1 MPIELRIQSGSRA
14 GHRQS
19 FDKSVI
25 AIGRHPLSDLRFD
38 PNADIDVSTRH
49 GEIRL
54 VENRYVLLDNESTNG
69 TFVNGQRVPRG
80 GSRELKHGD
89 VIGFGNHGPTVGVSI
104 SRPSPPTTVPAL
116 SSDAASSANAP
127 TAAPAPPPPAPK
139 PRVGT
144 GERVA
149 AAVRQQ
155 TRMLKI
161 AMSIGV
167 VVLVA
172 IAAALYWVGHRE
184 ARASDEKLRAA
195 TAAYEESSRRLQAEL
210 EGTNDTTLIN
220 SLTRQRDS
228 LVRIAQSAHGDEA
241 VAVQKA
247 LQQHQNLARAL
258 DQMNLPAVR
267 DSNNRAVALIH
278 SDIGGERIEATG
290 FGVTA
295 KGGVITNRHVVIDSA
310 GNHSRRIVVKF
321 ADTDIWHTARI
332 VRSYPVGGVDL
343 ALLQIED
350 AGQFPVVK
358 SVAPSASVPVGGT
371 IASLGFPLGS
381 DTPMDGAMA
390 RTTLTPGT
398 VSKSIPDV
406 LQIASFA
413 THGSSGSPVF
423 DSRGDVIGVI
433 YAGPK
438 EAQGRIA
445 YAVPS
450 QHVIALLNAK

>member
-14 GHRQS
+14 GQSQS

-38 PNADIDVSTRH
+38 AHVDIDVSTRH
-49 GEIRL
+49 AEIRQ
-54 VENRYVLLDNESTNG
+54 VENRYVIIDNQSTNG
-69 TFVNGQRVPRG
+69 TFVNGARIERG
-80 GSRELKHGD
+80 GTRELKNGD
-89 VIGFGNHGPTVGVSI
+89 VIGFGNHGPTVAVSI
-104 SRPSPPTTVPAL
+104 GSMVSSTAPTVQ
-116 SSDAASSANAP
+116 AASPVAGSVPVKAP
-127 TAAPAPPPPAPK
+127 Q

-167 VVLVA
+167 IVL
-172 IAAALYWVGHRE
+172 IAVGGGLYWMGHRE
-184 ARASDEKLRAA
+184 AQQSEEKLRNA
-195 TAAYEESSRRLQAEL
+195 TAAYEESSRRLQAQVASM
-210 EGTNDTTLIN
+210 NDTTLIN
-220 SLTRQRDS
+220 TLRRQHDS
-228 LVRIAQSAHGDEA
+228 LVRLAQAAHGDEA
-241 VAVQKA
+241 VAVQKS
-247 LQQHQNLARAL
+247 LQQHQDMARAL
-258 DQMNLPAVR
+258 DQMNLPAVH
-267 DSNNRAVALIH
+267 DSNNKAVALIH
-278 SDIGGERIEATG
+278 SDIGNTRIEATG

-321 ADTDIWHTARI
+321 ADTDTWHAARI

-350 AGQFPVVK
+350 AGQFPTVK
-358 SVAPSASVPVGGT
+358 GVAPSASVPVGGT

-423 DSRGDVIGVI
+423 DSRGDVVGVI

-450 QHVIALLNAK
+450 QHVLALLNAK

>member
-14 GHRQS
+14 GQTQS
-19 FDKSVI
+19 FEKSVI
-25 AIGRHPLSDLRFD
+25 AIGRHPMSDLRFD
-38 PNADIDVSTRH
+38 PNVDIDVSTRH

-54 VENRYVLLDNESTNG
+54 VENRYILLDNQSTNG
-69 TFVNGQRVPRG
+69 TYVNGERLERG
-80 GSRELKHGD
+80 GSREVKTGD
-89 VIGFGNHGPTVGVSI
+89 VIGFGNHGPTAVVSI
-104 SRPSPPTTVPAL
+104 IAESVVPTQPLRQSAANAPS
-116 SSDAASSANAP
+116 ASSAMP
-127 TAAPAPPPPAPK
+127 GSPQTK

-161 AMSIGV
+161 AMSIGL
-167 VVLVA
+167 VVLLAVA
-172 IAAALYWVGHRE
+172 AGLYWVGHRE
-184 ARASDEKLRAA
+184 ARQSEEKLRAA
-195 TAAYEESSRRLQAEL
+195 TTSYEESSRRLQAEL

-220 SLTRQRDS
+220 TLTRQRDS
-228 LVRIAQSAHGDEA
+228 LVRIAQSAHGDQA

-247 LQQHQNLARAL
+247 LQQHQNFAHAL

-267 DSNNRAVALIH
+267 DANNRAVALIH
-278 SDIGGERIEATG
+278 SDIGDARIEATG
-290 FGVTA
+290 FGVTT

-321 ADTDIWHTARI
+321 ADTDTWHAARI
-332 VRSYPVGGVDL
+332 VRSYPVGGADL

-350 AGQFPVVK
+350 AGLYPVVK
-358 SVAPSASVPVGGT
+358 GIAAAVSVAVGGT

-381 DTPMDGAMA
+381 DTPMDGATA

-398 VSKSIPDV
+398 VSKSIPDI

-423 DSRGDVIGVI
+423 DSHGDVIGVI

-450 QHVIALLNAK
+450 QHIVELIKAK

>member
-1 MPIELRIQSGSRA
+1 
-14 GHRQS
+14 
-19 FDKSVI
+19 
-25 AIGRHPLSDLRFD
+25 
-38 PNADIDVSTRH
+38 
-49 GEIRL
+49 
-54 VENRYVLLDNESTNG
+54 
-69 TFVNGQRVPRG
+69 
-80 GSRELKHGD
+80 
-89 VIGFGNHGPTVGVSI
+89 
-104 SRPSPPTTVPAL
+104 
-116 SSDAASSANAP
+116 
-127 TAAPAPPPPAPK
+127 
-139 PRVGT
+139 
-144 GERVA
+144 
-149 AAVRQQ
+149 
-155 TRMLKI
+155 MLKI
-161 AMSIGV
+161 AMSIGI
-167 VVLVA
+167 VVLLAVA
-172 IAAALYWVGHRE
+172 GGLYWVGHRE
-184 ARASDEKLRAA
+184 AQESDERLRAA
-195 TAAYEESSRRLQAEL
+195 TATFEESSRRLRAEL
-210 EGTNDTTLIN
+210 ESTHDTTLLN
-220 SLTRQRDS
+220 SLTRQHDS
-228 LVRIAQSAHGDEA
+228 LVLVAQTARGDQA

-247 LQQHQNLARAL
+247 MQQHENLTRAL

-278 SDIGGERIEATG
+278 SDIGGTNIEATG
-290 FGVTA
+290 FGVTTR
-295 KGGVITNRHVVIDSA
+295 GGVITNRHVVIDSA

-321 ADTDIWHTARI
+321 ADTDTWHTARI
-332 VRSYPVGGVDL
+332 VRSYPVGGADL

-358 SVAPSASVPVGGT
+358 GVARSVSVPVGGT

-423 DSRGDVIGVI
+423 DSRGEVIGVI

-450 QHVIALLNAK
+450 QHIVALMNAK

>member
-1 MPIELRIQSGSRA
+1 MIELRIQSGSRA
-14 GHRQS
+14 GQTQS
-19 FDKSVI
+19 FEKSVI

-38 PNADIDVSTRH
+38 ANVDIDVSTRH
-49 GEIRL
+49 GEIRR
-54 VENRYVLLDNESTNG
+54 VENRYVLIDNQSTNG
-69 TFVNGQRVPRG
+69 TYVNGERLERG
-80 GSRELKHGD
+80 GTRELKNGD
-89 VIGFGNHGPTVGVSI
+89 VIGFGNHGPTAVVSI
-104 SRPSPPTTVPAL
+104 IV
-116 SSDAASSANAP
+116 
-127 TAAPAPPPPAPK
+127 AAPSVEPVTSPATNGAPATQ

-167 VVLVA
+167 VVLLAVA
-172 IAAALYWVGHRE
+172 GGLYWVGHRE
-184 ARASDEKLRAA
+184 AQQSEERLRAA
-195 TAAYEESSRRLQAEL
+195 TVAYEESSRRLQAKL
-210 EGTNDTTLIN
+210 ETTNDTTLLN
-220 SLTRQRDS
+220 TLTRQRDS
-228 LVRIAQSAHGDEA
+228 LVRVAQSAHGDEA
-241 VAVQKA
+241 IVVQKA
-247 LQQHQNLARAL
+247 LQQHQDLARAL

-278 SDIGGERIEATG
+278 SDIGGKRIEATG
-290 FGVTA
+290 FGITA

-310 GNHSRRIVVKF
+310 GNHSHRIVVKF
-321 ADTDIWHTARI
+321 ADTDTWHTARI
-332 VRSYPVGGVDL
+332 VRSYPVDGADL

-350 AGQFPVVK
+350 AGQFPTVK
-358 SVAPSASVPVGGT
+358 GISPNATVPVGGT

-423 DSRGDVIGVI
+423 DSRGQVVGVI

-450 QHVIALLNAK
+450 QHVIALLNGK